1 MPTAT
6 ENYGLAKP
14 GYEDP
19 VDIEVINRN
28 MDAID
33 AELARNAAGDA
44 VVTVVT
50 NQQILALFEEGGQ
63 DA

>member
-1 MPTAT
+1 MPTTT

-33 AELARNAAGDA
+33 AELARNADGEARLSI
-44 VVTVVT
+44 VT
-50 NQQILALFEEGGQ
+50 NMQILALFEEGEE
-63 DA
+63 